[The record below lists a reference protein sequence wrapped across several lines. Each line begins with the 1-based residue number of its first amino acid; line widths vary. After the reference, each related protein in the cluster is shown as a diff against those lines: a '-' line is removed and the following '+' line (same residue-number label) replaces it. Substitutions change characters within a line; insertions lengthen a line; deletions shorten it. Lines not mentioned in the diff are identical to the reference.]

1 MFTCFS
7 GKENSKKE
15 RRLREATEFE
25 GRRRRRKES
34 DALGT

>member
-7 GKENSKKE
+7 GKENSKKK

-25 GRRRRRKES
+25 GRRRRKES

>member
-25 GRRRRRKES
+25 GRRRKES